1 MMIGMFDRDNS
12 STITFD
18 EFAAL
23 WKYVIDWQ
31 NCFRGFDKDNSGSID
46 KNELKQALTAFG
58 KYFFFFK
65 FYRYSAVQLLFLILF
80 DLKIFQNKIFDKRFF
95 CL

>member
-31 NCFRGFDKDNSGSID
+31 NCFRSFDRDNSGSID
-46 KNELKQALTAFG
+46 KMELKQALVAFG
-58 KYFFFFK
+58 MF
-65 FYRYSAVQLLFLILF
+65 LNCILIL
-80 DLKIFQNKIFDKRFF
+80 INKNVKKKQ
-95 CL
+95 

>member
-31 NCFRGFDKDNSGSID
+31 NCFRGFDRDNSGSID
-46 KNELKQALTAFG
+46 KMELKQALMAFG
-58 KYFFFFK
+58 MFLN
-65 FYRYSAVQLLFLILF
+65 FYKLIKM
-80 DLKIFQNKIFDKRFF
+80 LKLEKIRE
-95 CL
+95 

>member
-1 MMIGMFDRDNS
+1 MFDRDNS

-31 NCFRGFDKDNSGSID
+31 NCFRSFDRDNSGSID
-46 KNELKQALTAFG
+46 KMELKHALVAFG
-58 KYFFFFK
+58 KF
-65 FYRYSAVQLLFLILF
+65 LNCILIL
-80 DLKIFQNKIFDKRFF
+80 INKNVKKKQ
-95 CL
+95 